1 MPTTQ
6 RSAPKMCAKQALAAA
21 AVAVAAWGAPAQAQ
35 TIPACTSYGSV
46 VTTPANLSAWA
57 F

>member
-6 RSAPKMCAKQALAAA
+6 RSAPKMRAKQAFAAA

-46 VTTPANLSAWA
+46 VTMPANLSAWD